1 MRKFTGFVAV
11 FVLGFAACAL
21 ILLKVGAL
29 VPPAP
34 FGAWGGAS
42 ARGRENLAR
51 ALDAAP
57 VAAPPSSAAVAT
69 RNSAAVADA
78 AAKVEPAV
86 VNIDIS
92 GQTRASAEPGP
103 FGFMRPGGVQQFAGS
118 GSGIIISGDGY
129 ILTNNH
135 VIAPVADGGSGS
147 IVVRLDNG
155 REFKSVTVVGRDPQ
169 TDLAVLKVA
178 GAKDLPAAQLGDSDK
193 LRVGDWAIAVG
204 NPLGFNSTVTL
215 GIVSALNRRG
225 FRTENEALDTVIQT
239 DAAINPGNS
248 GGALADINGQ
258 VVGINTAIASS
269 TGASVGIGFAI
280 PINSAKRIIKQLVEK
295 GKVIRPYLGIRY
307 AAFSNIDRAA
317 MKKLYPGLQLPEAN
331 DGVVVVNED
340 SPAPAVIPGSPADK
354 AGLRPYDVI
363 LEVDGR
369 EIENIETVKTAV
381 QKREVG
387 DKLALQI
394 WRNGKT
400 FTATVTLET
409 MPANYGATPQPAAPG
424 GGGDNSPFGDNE
436 APSDGFVLPRSR

>member
-1 MRKFTGFVAV
+1 MGFVAV

-21 ILLKVGAL
+21 VLRLIGAL
-29 VPPAP
+29 ALPTP
-34 FGAWGGAS
+34 FDAANGAS
-42 ARGRENLAR
+42 SRGRESLSR
-51 ALDAAP
+51 ALDSSPVASAP
-57 VAAPPSSAAVAT
+57 ASSAAPP
-69 RNSAAVADA
+69 RNNAAVADA

-92 GQTRASAEPGP
+92 GQRQGDGEPGP
-103 FGFMRPGGVQQFAGS
+103 FGFMRRGGVQQFAGS

-129 ILTNNH
+129 IVTNNH
-135 VIAPVADGGSGS
+135 VIAPVAESGGTGA

-155 REFKSVTVVGRDPQ
+155 REFKNVSVVGRDPQ

-178 GAKDLPAAQLGDSDK
+178 GVKDLPAAQLGDSEK

-225 FRTENEALDTVIQT
+225 FRTENDALDTVIQT

-295 GKVIRPYLGIRY
+295 GKVVRPYLGIIY
-307 AAFSNIDRAA
+307 SPLANIDRDAT
-317 MKKLYPGLQLPEAN
+317 KERFPGLQLPAAN
-331 DGVVVVNED
+331 DGVIVVNERGT
-340 SPAPAVIPGSPADK
+340 APAVVPGSPADK

-363 LEVDGR
+363 LQVDGR
-369 EIENIETVKTAV
+369 KVENIETVKTAV
-381 QKREVG
+381 QKHEVG
-387 DKLALQI
+387 EKITVQI

-400 FTATVTLET
+400 STVTVTLET
-409 MPANYGATPQPAAPG
+409 MPADYGRLPEQPSGPDENNGGSPFAEDSPPG
-424 GGGDNSPFGDNE
+424 GGL
-436 APSDGFVLPRSR
+436 AIPRLR